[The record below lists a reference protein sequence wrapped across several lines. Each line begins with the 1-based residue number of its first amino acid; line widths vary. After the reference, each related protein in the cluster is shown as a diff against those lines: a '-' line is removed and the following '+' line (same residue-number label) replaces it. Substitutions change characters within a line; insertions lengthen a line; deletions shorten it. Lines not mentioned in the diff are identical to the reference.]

1 MTSVEYLE
9 KEYNENKGF
18 LGSSNFEQAKEMHKV
33 EQEKLVDD
41 ALINYHIVDTN
52 KTITEISDESW
63 EGCDGCTEQD
73 EVMYKNGYAKGY
85 NAAIAELPKEI
96 SDEEIEIA
104 AANLANP
111 NADKTDNWIEG
122 AKWYREQLKKRQ

>member
-122 AKWYREQLKKRQ
+122 SKWYREQLKQRQ